1 MRCNVNAIASF
12 HSIRPRFPFMLTPHD
27 ILGEGQKIAK
37 RLPNYEHRPEQ
48 LEMADA
54 VAQAI
59 ANKRHLVAEAGT
71 GVGKSFGYL
80 VPAILSLAAN
90 QESKTEAKKRI
101 VVSTHTI
108 SLQEQLIEK
117 DLPFL
122 NSVIPLEFSA
132 VLAKGRGNYVSLR
145 RLKDAA
151 VQGKTVFSNE
161 EEFTQIPK
169 LREWVKDSPDGSRSD
184 LGIKVLPQVWD
195 EVRSDSSNC
204 LGRKCPTYK
213 DCFYFKARNRL
224 QNADIL
230 IVNHALFFSDL
241 SLRRLGVN
249 ILPDYHTVILD
260 EAHTVVDVAS
270 DHMGLSVTL
279 GQVEYT
285 LKKLYNSAKNKGL
298 LVVHDLGDVQRMVVK
313 AFAASETF
321 FLDLINWAAR
331 HTPRNAGEKN
341 FRAPHVRVTE
351 KGIVANRLS
360 PILTEISERVSH
372 FAENQK
378 NPSDKQNLSSAAERL
393 KAISASLESWRVQ
406 GLEGGVYW
414 IETSINRFGKQAVGL
429 MASPIDVGPEIRE
442 HLLNKTDSVI
452 MTSATIATGGNSFD
466 FFRNR
471 VGMTQ
476 GDSLGLGSPF
486 DYARQSKLIIVTNIA
501 NPSEQRE
508 LHERQCIEAIQKYV
522 KRTDGHAFILFTSYE
537 FLRRAEKALTPWLT
551 ENDFGLF
558 SQAAGTP
565 RGQLLEQFKATP
577 RSVLFGTDSFWQGV
591 DVQGDALQNVIIT
604 KLPFSVPDQ
613 PLLQARLEA
622 IKKAGGNPFK
632 DYQLPEAVIKFKQG
646 FGRLIRSKTDTGIV
660 VVLDPRIKTKFYGRI
675 FIDSLPET
683 KVVLETM

>member
-1 MRCNVNAIASF
+1 MTFLFFRLG
-12 HSIRPRFPFMLTPHD
+12 HRQTMLTSHD
-27 ILGEGQKIAK
+27 ILGEGQRIAK
-37 RLPNYEHRPEQ
+37 RLDTYEHRQEQ
-48 LEMADA
+48 LEMAQA

-80 VPAILSLAAN
+80 VPAILSLAEN
-90 QESKTEAKKRI
+90 QASKTETKKRI

-117 DLPFL
+117 DIPFL

-145 RLKDAA
+145 RLRDAA
-151 VQGKTVFSNE
+151 VQGNTVFSSE
-161 EEFTQIPK
+161 EEVDQVPM
-169 LREWVKDSPDGSRSD
+169 LRKWVKETSDGSRTE
-184 LGIKVLPQVWD
+184 LPIKVLPQVWD

-213 DCFYFKARNRL
+213 DCFYFAARSRL

-241 SLRRLGVN
+241 SLRRMGVN

-270 DHMGLSVTL
+270 DHLGLSVTL

-285 LKKLYNSAKNKGL
+285 LKKLYNSSKNKGL
-298 LVVHDLGDVQRMVVK
+298 LVVHDLKEAQRLVVK
-313 AFAASETF
+313 AFAASEAF
-321 FLDLINWAAR
+321 FLDVVNWASR
-331 HTPRNAGEKN
+331 RSTSHDRRSSKI
-341 FRAPHVRVTE
+341 RVAE
-351 KGIVANRLS
+351 KGIVQNRLS
-360 PILTEISERVSH
+360 AILQQISGAVTH
-372 FAENQK
+372 GAENQS
-378 NPSDKQNLSSAAERL
+378 NPSDKQNLTAAADRL
-393 KAISASLESWRVQ
+393 KAISESLENWRLQ
-406 GLEGGVYW
+406 SIEGGVYW
-414 IETSINRFGKQAVGL
+414 IETSINRFGRQSISL

-471 VGMTQ
+471 IGMTK
-476 GDSLGLGSPF
+476 GDTLAVGSPF
-486 DYARQSKLIIVTNIA
+486 NYAEQAELVIVTNMA
-501 NPSEQRE
+501 NPSQERE
-508 LHERQCIEAIQKYV
+508 LHERQCLQAVKKYV
-522 KRTDGHAFILFTSYE
+522 KQTDGHAFVLFTSYD
-537 FLRRAEKALTPWLT
+537 FLRRAERELTPWLT
-551 ENDFGLF
+551 ENDYGLF
-558 SQAAGTP
+558 SQASGVP

-591 DVQGDALQNVIIT
+591 DVQGKALQNVIIT

-622 IKKAGGNPFK
+622 IRKSGGNPFV
-632 DYQLPEAVIKFKQG
+632 DYQIPEAVIKFKQG
-646 FGRLIRSKTDTGIV
+646 FGRLIRSKSDSGIV
-660 VVLDPRIKTKFYGRI
+660 VLLDPRVKTKRYGKI
-675 FIDSLPET
+675 FLDSLPEPKIVFDT
-683 KVVLETM
+683 I